1 MATSKNNAKA
11 IIWGRVSTIA
21 QEIEAQ
27 VNDMIQQAIGDGYK
41 RENLIVI
48 KSKGASARKLNQLY
62 IQEVEELLETL
73 KSDPTINCVYV
84 WEVSRL
90 ARVELPFYQMKDY
103 VVKNKI
109 QLIVRTPEIH
119 LLREDGTVD
128 LSQEVIL
135 NLMVTLAKQ
144 EMEIKE
150 KRFERAK
157 RTNAEQMKFSG
168 GANVKFGYTLDAN
181 KTYIIDPEQAEI
193 VRLIYSL
200 YLQSDM
206 GYSRLNE
213 ELKQRGINLRTGMVA
228 NILSDKSY
236 LGECKT
242 PRGLVRKYPVIIDRE
257 TWEKVEAKR
266 GNNDREANKS
276 SKYFFASRLI
286 VCPDCGKH
294 YIVTGTTGVYKCM
307 GAWSK
312 ECDNNTQIK
321 VNTLD
326 SLLWYDVHNDLL
338 MTLTFNKAEKV
349 AEYQKKI
356 NVFETKIKACESV
369 IDGVETKLNKVGEL
383 YEVGVYNREK
393 MMAKTNEIRS
403 EAQQAENEIAGY
415 KAQVENLQ
423 TLIQTLNDGGN
434 ILDRLNASDEEINNV
449 ENLKEMYNI
458 IHSFISK
465 VEITE
470 CPLKSSKYVKKIV
483 ITHVSGE
490 VKTYYYYYR
499 KQTGTKIFAGPS
511 VNDPEARQSLID
523 REMFVPMDYDDD
535 FKEIIRIPSKYVPT
549 GNKRGP
555 KKGTKYNRR
564 KKTN

>member
-242 PRGLVRKYPVIIDRE
+242 PRGLLRKYPVIIDRE
-257 TWEKVEAKR
+257 TWDRVAAKR

-276 SKYFFASRLI
+276 SKYFFGSRLI

-294 YIVTGTTGVYKCM
+294 YVVTGTTGVYKCM

-312 ECDNNTQIK
+312 ECENNTQIK

-326 SLLWYDVHNDLL
+326 SLLWYDVRDDLL
-338 MTLTFNKAEKV
+338 VTLAFDKEQKI
-349 AEYQKKI
+349 AEYEKKI
-356 NVFETKIKACESV
+356 NVFETKIKACETI
-369 IDGVETKLNKVGEL
+369 IDGVEAKLNKVGEL
-383 YEVGVYNREK
+383 YEVGVYTREK

-403 EAQQAENEIAGY
+403 EAKQAENEIAGY
-415 KAQVENLQ
+415 KAQIENYE
-423 TLIQTLNDGGN
+423 TVVKTIKDDGN
-434 ILDRLNASDEEINNV
+434 LTERLNSADDAITQI

-458 IHSFISK
+458 IHTFIEK
-465 VEITE
+465 VEISE
-470 CPLKSSKYVKKIV
+470 HPMNSSKYVKKID
-483 ITHVSGE
+483 ITHVSGQ
-490 VKTYYYYYR
+490 VNTYFYYYR
-499 KQTGTKIFAGPS
+499 KQTGVKMYYLTKTS
-511 VNDPEARQSLID
+511 DPYTNQQLIE
-523 REMFVPMDYDDD
+523 REILAPMEFDEEYR
-535 FKEIIRIPSKYVPT
+535 EIIRIPSKYVPT

-564 KKTN
+564 NK

>member
-1 MATSKNNAKA
+1 
-11 IIWGRVSTIA
+11 
-21 QEIEAQ
+21 
-27 VNDMIQQAIGDGYK
+27 
-41 RENLIVI
+41 
-48 KSKGASARKLNQLY
+48 
-62 IQEVEELLETL
+62 
-73 KSDPTINCVYV
+73 
-84 WEVSRL
+84 
-90 ARVELPFYQMKDY
+90 
-103 VVKNKI
+103 
-109 QLIVRTPEIH
+109 
-119 LLREDGTVD
+119 
-128 LSQEVIL
+128 
-135 NLMVTLAKQ
+135 
-144 EMEIKE
+144 
-150 KRFERAK
+150 
-157 RTNAEQMKFSG
+157 
-168 GANVKFGYTLDAN
+168 
-181 KTYIIDPEQAEI
+181 
-193 VRLIYSL
+193 
-200 YLQSDM
+200 M
-206 GYSRLNE
+206 GS
-213 ELKQRGINLRTGMVA
+213 
-228 NILSDKSY
+228 
-236 LGECKT
+236 
-242 PRGLVRKYPVIIDRE
+242 
-257 TWEKVEAKR
+257 
-266 GNNDREANKS
+266 
-276 SKYFFASRLI
+276 
-286 VCPDCGKH
+286 
-294 YIVTGTTGVYKCM
+294 
-307 GAWSK
+307 WSK

-458 IHSFISK
+458 IHTFIEK
-465 VEITE
+465 VAVSE
-470 CPLKSSKYVKKIV
+470 CPMKSSKFVKKIE

-490 VKTYYYYYR
+490 VNTYYYYYR

-523 REMFVPMDYDDD
+523 REMFVPMDYDDN

-564 KKTN
+564 NK